1 MSKGDLIDKPPY
13 HFLYVSRLQAYPP
26 VFSFPFHGSKVS
38 SNIDPS
44 FSLFHLAIT
53 QAAFQ
58 LLGGLVHRLYPL
70 GLCLGI
76 SSMCLFVTGTMIPNE
91 VMYRGAQSSRLSF
104 ALFTACFDILWQQ
117 VCTFCHLASAQESC
131 CRCIVR

>member
-1 MSKGDLIDKPPY
+1 MGFEHY
-13 HFLYVSRLQAYPP
+13 R
-26 VFSFPFHGSKVS
+26 PFILFV
-38 SNIDPS
+38 S
-44 FSLFHLAIT
+44 FSDYSGGV
-53 QAAFQ
+53 Q
-58 LLGGLVHRLYPL
+58 LLGGLVHRLFLL

-104 ALFTACFDILWQQ
+104 ALFTTFCFDILWQQ

-131 CRCIVR
+131 CRCID